1 MLKRLLSLVFTFVL
15 AFNIGLANLTF
26 ADDDDAFASQ
36 GTPYSGGQ
44 KSNVDQCKDEFGN
57 IPDVDC
63 AVRGKILD
71 MKQWGATN
79 GEKCEIGPNKEY
91 DIHLWTYNNIKDFAS
106 KMGDFTKTSV
116 QSLLESGTLAN
127 ALNTSTEG
135 IKNFFNLSSKEQ
147 IEEIL
152 KRWIIK
158 SKYTDKPEDL
168 DQIISNVLRDLT
180 DVNTMR
186 IIKEID
192 GKKIGEQKGEGLGQG
207 AGAVG
212 GGSLGAFLG
221 GVAAKTL
228 AVKMAA
234 ATVAGGPVVALVG
247 GGLAGAAALGYVG
260 YHALGYA
267 GRKIGGYFGEKS
279 GQKTAEEEIY
289 QKAQE
294 KTSEYN
300 KYNIRADVYASAM
313 DQVFDDV
320 RNLYW
325 KGNDLLLAKLN
336 FDPFYHN
343 AYTEFRKEGF
353 PCENEKIVAQKFEK
367 LSEKL
372 TELLK
377 KYNIRKDL

>member
-1 MLKRLLSLVFTFVL
+1 MLKKLLSLVFAFVL
-15 AFNIGLANLTF
+15 VFNIGLTNLTF
-26 ADDDDAFASQ
+26 ADDDDTFASQ
-36 GTPYSGGQ
+36 GVYSREQ
-44 KSNVDQCKDEFGN
+44 SKRHIDQCKEDGLGN
-57 IPDVDC
+57 ITDVNC
-63 AVRGKILD
+63 AIKGTILD
-71 MKQWGATN
+71 MQEFGSTY
-79 GEKCEIGPNKEY
+79 GEEREIGPNKEY

-106 KMGDFTKTSV
+106 KMGGFTKTSV
-116 QSLLESGTLAN
+116 KSLLESGTLAN

-152 KRWIIK
+152 KRWLIK

-186 IIKEID
+186 IIKEIN
-192 GKKIGEQKGEGLGQG
+192 GEKIGEQEGAGIGKGTGGLGG
-207 AGAVG
+207 AYG
-212 GGSLGAFLG
+212 GYLLG
-221 GVAAKTL
+221 GAAAKAL
-228 AVKMAA
+228 AVKLALVGAKMAA
-234 ATVAGGPVVALVG
+234 ATVAGGV
-247 GGLAGAAALGYVG
+247 AGAAVIGYAG

-267 GRKIGGYFGEKS
+267 GRKIGGYLGKKS

-300 KYNIRADVYASAM
+300 KFNIRADVYASAM
-313 DQVFDDV
+313 EQVFDDV

-353 PCENEKIVAQKFEK
+353 PCEDEKIVAQKFEK